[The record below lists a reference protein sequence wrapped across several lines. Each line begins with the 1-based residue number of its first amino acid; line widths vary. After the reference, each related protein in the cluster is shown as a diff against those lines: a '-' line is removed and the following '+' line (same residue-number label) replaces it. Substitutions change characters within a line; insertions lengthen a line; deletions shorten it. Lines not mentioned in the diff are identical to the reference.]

1 MIDQH
6 TLQTLEFPKVVAAI
20 AGNCLTPYG
29 REAVATISPF
39 VNRMQIETHLRE
51 VSEMKDII
59 QFGDPF
65 PLYRMEDD
73 CRLILERAT
82 AEGSHLDP
90 KELLKVLELLVNSR
104 GLKEY
109 APDHRHKFQSIDN
122 YLKALHAFPE
132 LQKEINKTIDEH
144 GEVRD
149 SASPK
154 LKATRL
160 EIADGRRRVVS
171 KLESMLASGK
181 KSGIADDIVTQ
192 RNERYVMTVPSDSF
206 RSDMGILHDRSGSGA
221 TLYIEPKEVVEFNNR
236 IQTLLQDERL
246 EIDRILRALTKQI
259 SEHGTELIENCTII
273 GTLDRLHACAANS
286 VAIKGHA
293 PSIAVSPS
301 LSLKNARHPL
311 LILNFGSLEKVV
323 PATVALDENSQAIL
337 ITGPNTGGK
346 TVLLK
351 TVGLSVLMALS
362 GLHIAADR
370 ESEVG
375 MFDNL
380 FADIGDEQSI
390 ELSLSTFSSHVRN
403 IVSGLQN
410 PSPTTLLLF
419 DEVGAGTDPK
429 DGAALAE
436 SVLLYAIDKG
446 AKVIAT
452 THYSQLK
459 TLALDHPEI
468 ENASMEFDLETLS
481 PTYRLRMGLPGSSY
495 GIEIAT
501 RLGLPKA
508 VCEAAAKVVG
518 SEERSL
524 TRLITSLENELAKV
538 REDRIQLT
546 DRLTKATAYEQ
557 EYEAKIA
564 QLQQELITLK
574 QQALNDT
581 QQFVE
586 STRKQIE
593 QEVANIR
600 ATQATESSVKS
611 FHQQMKQVQT
621 ELTQRTEAAK
631 PKRIDSTKFKVGDS
645 VRIISINAEG
655 VIAELIGKSKARV
668 RVGNMVTTAETRNL
682 ERIEGVTLSPSSTS
696 SRRQAVP
703 EADIKSP
710 EIHLRGMTV
719 EEATEALA
727 QFIDQALIAGL
738 RQIYVIHGKGTGT
751 LRRTLTDY
759 LKNHREVES
768 YRLGDWNE
776 GGAGVTIVR
785 LKE

>member
-6 TLQTLEFPKVVAAI
+6 TLSTLEFAKVVAAI

-29 REAVATISPF
+29 REKVSGIAPF
-39 VNRMQIETHLRE
+39 VNRIQIEEHLRE
-51 VSEMKDII
+51 VSEMKDIV

-73 CRLILERAT
+73 CRPTLERAT
-82 AEGSHLDP
+82 VEGTHLDP
-90 KELLKVLELLVNSR
+90 KEILKILELLVNSR

-109 APDHRHKFQSIDN
+109 APEHRQKFQTIDTHLN
-122 YLKALHAFPE
+122 DLRVFPE
-132 LQKEINKTIDEH
+132 LQKEISRTIDEH

-154 LKATRL
+154 LKSTRM
-160 EIADGRRRVVS
+160 EIAEGRRRVVS
-171 KLESMLASGK
+171 KLEAMLASGK
-181 KSGIADDIVTQ
+181 KTGIADDIVTQ

-236 IQTLLQDERL
+236 IQTLLQDERI
-246 EIDRILRALTKQI
+246 EIDRILRALTTQI
-259 SEHGTELIENCTII
+259 SSHGDALAENCSVI
-273 GTLDRLHACAANS
+273 GTLDRLHACALNS
-286 VAIKGHA
+286 IAIKGNA
-293 PSIAVSPS
+293 PRIAQTPS
-301 LSLKNARHPL
+301 LSLKDARHPL
-311 LILNFGSLEKVV
+311 LILNFGSIEKVV
-323 PATVALDENSQAIL
+323 PASVTLDDNRQAIL

-351 TVGLSVLMALS
+351 TVGLSTLMALS

-436 SVLLYAIDKG
+436 SVLLYAIEKG

-468 ENASMEFDLETLS
+468 ENASMEFDVDTLS

-524 TRLITSLENELAKV
+524 TRLITALENELAKV

-546 DRLTKATAYEQ
+546 ERLAKATAYEQ
-557 EYEAKIA
+557 EYEAKMA
-564 QLQQELITLK
+564 QLQQELIAVK
-574 QQALNDT
+574 QQALIDT
-581 QQFVE
+581 QQFIE
-586 STRKQIE
+586 TTRKQIE

-600 ATQATESSVKS
+600 ATQAEEASVKS
-611 FHQQMKQVQT
+611 FHQQMKQVQA
-621 ELTQRTEAAK
+621 ELVQRTEAAK
-631 PKRIDSTKFKVGDS
+631 PKRIDNTKFRVGDA
-645 VRIISINAEG
+645 VRILSINAEG
-655 VIAELIGKSKARV
+655 VITELPSKTKAKV

-682 ERIEGVTLSPSSTS
+682 ERIEGATSTNT
-696 SRRQAVP
+696 RPAKRQERP
-703 EADIKSP
+703 GADIESP
-710 EIHLRGMTV
+710 EIHLRGMTAD
-719 EEATEALA
+719 EATDALDK
-727 QFIDQALIAGL
+727 FIDQALIAGL